1 MTSKYQIVK
10 GFRDILFEE
19 SRLFF
24 SCEMLARELFA
35 RYGYQEI
42 RLPVLEQKELFVRSI
57 GESTDIVEKEMFS
70 FPDKK
75 GRVLVLRPEATA
87 SVVRAY
93 LENQLFQKPAVKLFY
108 IGPMF
113 RYERPQK
120 GRYRQFWQIGAEAIG
135 FPGPGIDAELLALLD
150 QYFKT
155 LGLENVELKL
165 NSLGCKK
172 CRPAYREALSQYLK
186 KHKNQLCSDCQKRLE
201 RNPLRVLDCKR
212 AECQK
217 ITKSAPVPGDFLCS
231 GCQEHFQRLCSL
243 LERLKIS
250 YQIDAHLVRGLD
262 YYTKTVFEF
271 QTKSGL
277 GAQNTICAG
286 GRYDDLVEELGGP
299 STPATGFALG
309 LERLSLVLQEKIP
322 KEKLQPKPEVFIV
335 FADSSG
341 YDFAFSL
348 LFSLRKAG
356 VYAEMSI
363 DEPEKS
369 LRAQLRLADRQKAQ
383 IALIVGEEEIKEKSL
398 NLKFLESGKKLKMEY
413 SRLREMAEIDWASL
427 KEELKGAGFAFVS
440 SEYQEVLSE
449 NQQLFTIF
457 KIYLEEMEKQE
468 G

>member
-42 RLPVLEQKELFVRSI
+42 RLPILEYQELFVRSI

-70 FPDKK
+70 FPDKR
-75 GRVLVLRPEATA
+75 GRMLVLRPEATA

-93 LENQLFQKPAVKLFY
+93 LENQLYNKPGVKLFY

-135 FPGPGIDAELLALLD
+135 FPGPAIDAELLALLD

-155 LGLENVELKL
+155 LGLEKIELKL

-172 CRPAYREALSQYLK
+172 CRPAYREALIQYLE
-186 KHKNQLCSDCQKRLE
+186 KHKNQLCSDCQKRVE
-201 RNPLRVLDCKR
+201 RNPLRVLDCKQQ
-212 AECQK
+212 ECQK
-217 ITKSAPVPGDFLCS
+217 TIKSAPVPGDFLCS
-231 GCQEHFQRLCSL
+231 GCQEHFKNLLNL
-243 LERLKIS
+243 LEKLNIS
-250 YQIDAHLVRGLD
+250 CQIEEHLVRGLD

-271 QTKSGL
+271 QAKSGL

-309 LERLSLVLQEKIP
+309 LERLALLLKEKIP
-322 KEKLQPKPEVFIV
+322 PEKLLLRPEVFII
-335 FADSSG
+335 FADPQG

-348 LFSLRKAG
+348 LFSLRRAG
-356 VYAEMSI
+356 IYAEMCL
-363 DEPEKS
+363 DEPGKS
-369 LRAQLRLADRQKAQ
+369 LRAQLRVADREKAKS
-383 IALIVGEEEIKEKSL
+383 ALIIGEEEIQEKSL
-398 NLKFLESGKKLKMEY
+398 NLKFLDSGKSLKIKY
-413 SRLREMAEIDWASL
+413 SQLKEMAEIDWASL
-427 KEELKGAGFAFVS
+427 REELKGVGFAFVS
-440 SEYQEVLSE
+440 SEYQEILAE